1 MVLAAIPP
9 KYQQILSEVSD
20 TYRAIVAE
28 AGAPPEASARLL
40 EEFLRLVGDQVRT
53 PYVFAPFHRQVTAP
67 FDYYTFGVE
76 FLRPMMDKSRST
88 LTGVEHLRRIASQL
102 AAGDN
107 VIFLANHQTEGDPGA
122 ISVMLEDEFPSIGKE
137 MIFVAGERVTTDPL
151 TAPFSIGRN
160 LLCIHSKRHIDHPP
174 EQKAAKQLHNRKAL
188 EQMTGL
194 LSAGG
199 NCIYVAP
206 SGGRDRMNAE
216 GVIEVAPFDAQSVEM
231 FFLMTQRSTRPTHFY
246 PMAMAT
252 YHFMPPP
259 DTVQVELGEA
269 RRLKRVPIH
278 LAVGAEFDMD
288 QFQQE
293 DRHAR
298 RAARA
303 EAAWRA
309 VKDLYD
315 LFPVDER
322 GERP

>member
-1 MVLAAIPP
+1 MVLTAIPQ
-9 KYQQILSEVSD
+9 KYQQILNEVGT
-20 TYRAIVAE
+20 TYRAIVAQ
-28 AGAPPEASARLL
+28 AGEPPETADRLL
-40 EEFLRLVGDQVRT
+40 KTFLQLVGEQVRT
-53 PYVFAPFHRQVTAP
+53 PFVFEPFHRQVTAP

-88 LTGVEHLRRIASQL
+88 LSGVEHLRRLAAQL

-107 VIFLANHQTEGDPGA
+107 VIFLANHQTEGDPQA

-174 EQKAAKQLHNRKAL
+174 EQRAAKQLHNRKAL
-188 EQMTGL
+188 EKMTEL
-194 LSAGG
+194 LSEGG
-199 NCIYVAP
+199 HAIYVAP

-216 GVIEVAPFDAQSVEM
+216 GVVEVAPFDAQSVEM
-231 FFLMTQRSTRPTHFY
+231 FFLMAQRASRPTHFY

-259 DTVQVELGEA
+259 DTVQVEIGEA

-278 LAVGAEFDMD
+278 LAVGAECDMD
-288 QFQQE
+288 QFQQD
-293 DRHAR
+293 DRHER

-309 VKDLYD
+309 VKDAYD
-315 LFPVDER
+315 RFPVIA
-322 GERP
+322 